1 MGHDLDFYRRIPNL
15 PTPYGQAL
23 TMLLLIDVFLK
34 RPQAS

>member
-23 TMLLLIDVFLK
+23 TMLLLTEVLLEGEGG
-34 RPQAS
+34 A